1 MNNNGLTEEELNNM
15 SEDQLLDLYVE
26 QMLKDKG
33 LDNLEGELR
42 QQVHDD
48 LKEKLTFEVNRAILS
63 AMPED
68 KFEELN
74 AKVEAGEA
82 NADMIAQAVQESG
95 IDVDSITEAA
105 MKDFRRVF
113 LEGDKNEVSAKEP
126 AVENAEA

>member
-1 MNNNGLTEEELNNM
+1 MNNNGFTEEEINNM
-15 SEDQLLDLYVE
+15 SEDQLLDVYVE

-48 LKEKLTFEVNRAILS
+48 LKQKLTFEVNRAILA

-68 KFEELN
+68 KFNALN
-74 AKVEAGEA
+74 EKVEAGEA
-82 NADMIAQAVQESG
+82 DANMIAEAVKESG
-95 IDVDSITEAA
+95 IDVDAITEAA

-113 LEGDKNEVSAKEP
+113 LEGDNKE
-126 AVENAEA
+126 A